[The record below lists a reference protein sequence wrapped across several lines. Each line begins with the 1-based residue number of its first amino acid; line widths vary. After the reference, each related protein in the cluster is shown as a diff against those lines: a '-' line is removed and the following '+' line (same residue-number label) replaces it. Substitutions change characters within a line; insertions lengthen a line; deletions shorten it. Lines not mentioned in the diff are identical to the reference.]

1 MIIKK
6 ILLLGLILNFHLLN
20 AQELILPDL
29 DYLRKEIKSIDV
41 DSNYENG
48 NWDPLLEQV
57 KNKRIVL
64 LGEQNHGSKEIFIS
78 RNDLIK
84 SLHEKLD
91 FNVIIFES
99 GIGELA
105 SIELRKDSLTP
116 TQMTYG
122 FFGGWR
128 TKEFTNLMKYVKSN
142 NISIS
147 GFDVQKTG
155 RSFENLLIATIKNL
169 KLDSDQYSS
178 LEKRFDNEKRK
189 LTNRKTIYDSIQNST
204 LKLINDFKSQLSI
217 IKKSDSHYFDDSTH
231 FVIRTISNR
240 IKYLEYFLEFVQD
253 KNWNK
258 RWEARDYMMYS
269 NIDWLLK
276 TIYKNQKVIIIAHN
290 FHISKYNEKLEVMGE
305 LLNQDYNSEIY
316 SIGIFAGKGAF
327 LNNSGQEENLKPA
340 SSVSL
345 DIKHIINLL
354 KNKVNFLDIPKIE
367 DKKSSWLFNE
377 ILVNDTFIDLSNSNK
392 LVLSKNF
399 DGLLFID
406 EISAPENN

>member
-1 MIIKK
+1 MIRKK
-6 ILLLGLILNFHLLN
+6 ILLIVLILNVFLLN
-20 AQELILPDL
+20 AQDLKLPNSG
-29 DYLRKEIKSIDV
+29 YLRKETKSIDV
-41 DSNYENG
+41 DSNYTNG
-48 NWDPLLEQV
+48 NWNPLLEKV

-105 SIELRKDSLTP
+105 SIEIQKNTLTP

-122 FFGGWR
+122 FFSGWR
-128 TKEFTNLMKYVKSN
+128 TKEFTDLMKYVKFN

-155 RSFENLLIATIKNL
+155 SSFENLLISTLKKL
-169 KLDSDQYSS
+169 KLNLDQYPD

-189 LTNRKTIYDSIQNST
+189 LTNRKAVFDSVQNST
-204 LKLINDFKSQLSI
+204 LTLINDFKSQLSI
-217 IKKSDSHYFDDSTH
+217 IEKSDSQKFDNSTH
-231 FVIRTISNR
+231 FVTRTLKNR

-253 KNWNK
+253 QDWNK

-276 TIYKNQKVIIIAHN
+276 TVYKNQKVIVIAHN
-290 FHISKYNEKLEVMGE
+290 FHISKFNEKLEVMGE
-305 LLNQDYNSEIY
+305 FLNQEYNSEIY
-316 SIGIFAGKGAF
+316 TLGIFAGTGTF
-327 LNNSGQEENLKPA
+327 YNNRGQEENLTPA
-340 SSVSL
+340 SDITL

-354 KNKVNFLDIPKIE
+354 QNRVNFLDISSMGNE
-367 DKKSSWLFNE
+367 KSSWLFNE
-377 ILVNDTFIDLSNSNK
+377 IIVNDTFIDLSNSNK

-406 EISAPENN
+406 EISVPEKN